1 MCLRSDRACAQVR
14 STLFSL
20 GTTQFLGPSIPI
32 WWLDPR
38 QEQQLNFISG
48 EITMIAYTMLGTND
62 LDRAGKFYDALFG
75 ELAASRAMETD
86 RMIAWATGPG
96 QPMFSVVKP
105 LDEKPATVGNGVMI
119 ALGASNP
126 AAVDALHAKAM
137 QLGGKDEGA
146 PGVRGDM
153 FYIAYCRDLDG
164 NKINFFCPK
173 DA

>member
-1 MCLRSDRACAQVR
+1 
-14 STLFSL
+14 
-20 GTTQFLGPSIPI
+20 
-32 WWLDPR
+32 
-38 QEQQLNFISG
+38 
-48 EITMIAYTMLGTND
+48 MIAYTMLGTND
-62 LDRAGKFYDALFG
+62 LVRAGKFYDALLG
-75 ELAASRAMETD
+75 ELAASRAMEND

-96 QPMFSVVKP
+96 QSMFSVVKP

-119 ALGASNP
+119 ALGAANP